1 MLHPQGKNVT
11 EPEFAQL
18 AAGLASATWQLPDC
32 EEYKGDL
39 VQPQFSGTSGA
50 TYPAIPGAPQLMQAL
65 PPVAKTDPNSPATDT
80 QWKKLAS
87 MAA

>member
-39 VQPQFSGTSGA
+39 AQPQFSA
-50 TYPAIPGAPQLMQAL
+50 MPAVPGAPQAL

>member
-11 EPEFAQL
+11 ESEFTAL
-18 AAGLASATWQLPDC
+18 GNGLASAVWELPQC

-39 VQPQFSGTSGA
+39 VQPQFLGM
-50 TYPAIPGAPQLMQAL
+50 PAMPGAPPGTAMVPQ
-65 PPVAKTDPNSPATDT
+65 PKTDPNSPATDT
-80 QWKKLAS
+80 QWKKLAT